1 MTRTRI
7 ALLIATAV
15 AAAGSGAFVQLVQST
30 SAPGTGAQPVARG
43 PAQFQPGVCIDWP
56 GRAVRVATHVV
67 LRRGPL
73 EFLACFSGKEHESIV
88 RFEAAAE
95 HVYVA
100 LGLIGLEPG
109 HPPVWDPGTTNC
121 RPPTGDLIDITLE
134 WEGDGKPRVAGA
146 YDWLREVEY
155 ARTPPARPWVF
166 AGSVRL
172 EDETLAAGH
181 SGVGVA
187 LVDFP
192 DSLIALS
199 CRHSSRNAELW
210 VEANA
215 DVVPPI
221 GTPVQLVLRPATAR
235 QYRIVMS
242 ALGELRVDGRY
253 VAWADL
259 ADLLALNRRL
269 DEAIVP
275 TIRVEGALESDV
287 RLLRAEL
294 ESSGLSPDALRFTVD
309 ERPR

>member
-1 MTRTRI
+1 M
-7 ALLIATAV
+7 
-15 AAAGSGAFVQLVQST
+15 
-30 SAPGTGAQPVARG
+30 
-43 PAQFQPGVCIDWP
+43 
-56 GRAVRVATHVV
+56 
-67 LRRGPL
+67 
-73 EFLACFSGKEHESIV
+73 

-187 LVDFP
+187 LVVPTFEP
-192 DSLIALS
+192 QRRAMGRSQ
-199 CRHSSRNAELW
+199 CRRRPAHRHAGPTGAASG
-210 VEANA
+210 
-215 DVVPPI
+215 D
-221 GTPVQLVLRPATAR
+221 GTPVQDRN
-235 QYRIVMS
+235 
-242 ALGELRVDGRY
+242 ERVG
-253 VAWADL
+253 
-259 ADLLALNRRL
+259 
-269 DEAIVP
+269 
-275 TIRVEGALESDV
+275 
-287 RLLRAEL
+287 
-294 ESSGLSPDALRFTVD
+294 
-309 ERPR
+309 